1 MYVYTIHFG
10 RVKGRGPGAGW
21 HVRPLDEAVHW
32 MRGTPDSLRAKPDG
46 ASVGEL
52 PNTTIEQ
59 MTLRL
64 RIVLDEVFET
74 G

>member
-1 MYVYTIHFG
+1 MYTLYTLTGSRAGPG
-10 RVKGRGPGAGW
+10 RWVACQAIGRGG
-21 HVRPLDEAVHW
+21 PLD
-32 MRGTPDSLRAKPDG
+32 RGTPDSLRAKPDG

-64 RIVLDEVFET
+64 RIVLGEVFET